1 MNSIRLSFLLL
12 VAAFAANTSAQE
24 PSALTC
30 ADFVPTQEALERFP
44 NLRGACEG
52 IVERDGELFAQFKAL
67 VRRASR
73 NTVVLYLPATDN
85 TFQVQPGSDLRVIV
99 AGRKERPSSLVRGQE
114 INIYLSTQQFARP
127 AIEEVAF
134 VTESDIIVD
143 VPVRRVEALPTT
155 ASPLPAT
162 LAAAAFLLAVGFVL
176 RRRRI
181 RGRVAPVLLAGL
193 IVTFAGIEAAQAQ
206 TTTVQKPMRVMTT
219 EVQRAAIVEAVNK
232 ETRELK
238 LLDASNNRF
247 TVVADELVANFDQIE
262 PRDRIIVHYFESVA
276 LMAVPEGTPTLGS
289 GLAVELAP
297 LGGKPGISGVETYIV
312 KATVESINVSDRLA
326 MVRRERGDRLA
337 IKVGEDVPLD
347 LVEVGDEVRLRVST
361 AMAVSIRKAPAD

>member
-1 MNSIRLSFLLL
+1 MNSLRLLL
-12 VAAFAANTSAQE
+12 LLAAAFAANTHAQE

-44 NLRGACEG
+44 NLRGACEA
-52 IVERDGELFAQFKAL
+52 IVERDGELYAQFSAV
-67 VRRASR
+67 VRRTSG
-73 NTVVLYLPATDN
+73 NSVVLYLPATDH
-85 TFQVQPGSDLRVIV
+85 TFRVRPDSSLRVL
-99 AGRKERPSSLVRGQE
+99 AGGRKERPRDLVRGQE

-127 AIEEVAF
+127 DIEEVAF
-134 VTESDIIVD
+134 VTETDLIVD
-143 VPVRRVEALPTT
+143 VPVQRVAALPST
-155 ASPLPAT
+155 AGILPAA
-162 LAAAAFLLAVGFVL
+162 LAAAVFLLAVAFAL

-181 RGRVAPVLLAGL
+181 RETLVPVLLAGL
-193 IVTFAGIEAAQAQ
+193 VVTTAGGEAAEAQ
-206 TTTVQKPMRVMTT
+206 TTTVQKPMRVVTT

-247 TVVADELVANFDQIE
+247 TVVADELVANFDRIE

-289 GLAVELAP
+289 GVAVELAP
-297 LGGKPGISGVETYIV
+297 LGGKPGVPGVETYVV
-312 KATVESINVSDRLA
+312 KATVESINVTDRLA

-337 IKVGEDVPLD
+337 IKVSEDVPLD

-361 AMAVSIRKAPAD
+361 AVAVSVRSAPSD